1 MDFMI
6 VVLYTLVVV
15 VSLLLIALILVQQ
28 PKSGG
33 FGSNFGGLGE
43 SVFGAHASGHM
54 TRMTVIFTS
63 IFFALTLLLAIFVGH
78 NPAKES
84 VVSKLQSKIETKK
97 VGVGVVDKTAQ
108 KSVEA
113 TEEKLTS
120 ESEKLVSENPDKPM
134 SSQ

>member
-54 TRMTVIFTS
+54 TKMTVIFTS
-63 IFFALTLLLAIFVGH
+63 IFFALTLLLAVFVGH
-78 NPAKES
+78 RPAKASVISRHQPKATVTVDES
-84 VVSKLQSKIETKK
+84 TIESDSEKQISTEAAEQTPVVEKENVKK
-97 VGVGVVDKTAQ
+97 
-108 KSVEA
+108 
-113 TEEKLTS
+113 S
-120 ESEKLVSENPDKPM
+120 ESKE
-134 SSQ
+134 

>member
-43 SVFGAHASGHM
+43 SVFGAHASSHM
-54 TRMTVIFTS
+54 TKMTVIFTS
-63 IFFALTLLLAIFVGH
+63 IFFALTLLLAVFVGH
-78 NPAKES
+78 RPAKASVISRHQPKATVTVDES
-84 VVSKLQSKIETKK
+84 TIESDSEKQISTEAAGQTPVVEKENVKK
-97 VGVGVVDKTAQ
+97 
-108 KSVEA
+108 
-113 TEEKLTS
+113 S
-120 ESEKLVSENPDKPM
+120 ESKE
-134 SSQ
+134 

>member
-54 TRMTVIFTS
+54 TKMTVIFTS

-78 NPAKES
+78 SPAKKS
-84 VVSKLQSKIETKK
+84 VISKLQPKVEAQSIGVIDEAAQKPVEAIVSKLENKAEE
-97 VGVGVVDKTAQ
+97 VVTDD
-108 KSVEA
+108 
-113 TEEKLTS
+113 
-120 ESEKLVSENPDKPM
+120 SEKIPL
-134 SSQ
+134 SQ

>member
-1 MDFMI
+1 MDFLI

-54 TRMTVIFTS
+54 TKMTVIFTS

-78 NPAKES
+78 SPAKES
-84 VVSKLQSKIETKK
+84 VISKHQIKIESPAVAIADEIEQKSIETVVPEPTKK
-97 VGVGVVDKTAQ
+97 SQEVVN
-108 KSVEA
+108 
-113 TEEKLTS
+113 
-120 ESEKLVSENPDKPM
+120 ENPDK
-134 SSQ
+134 SVLSL